1 MKPIVQ
7 NIYVLVMLLVYVMRR
22 AGTFTMD
29 EKVRMLEF
37 VSAMV
42 SSPETYQSL
51 QTLQLDHS
59 RELHIAQKS
68 HQEL

>member
-22 AGTFTMD
+22 AGTFTME

-37 VSAMV
+37 VSAMI

-51 QTLQLDHS
+51 QTLQLDHN

-68 HQEL
+68 HQGL